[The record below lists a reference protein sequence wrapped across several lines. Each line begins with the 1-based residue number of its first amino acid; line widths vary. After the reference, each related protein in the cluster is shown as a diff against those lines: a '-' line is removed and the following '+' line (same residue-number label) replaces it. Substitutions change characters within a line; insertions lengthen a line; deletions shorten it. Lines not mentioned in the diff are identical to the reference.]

1 MVIVTVDVDE
11 QGLSDCYHLP
21 AANPIGPGL
30 HFFSVHLNFHGN
42 MTPIILEDTNLITTE
57 IYE

>member
-30 HFFSVHLNFHGN
+30 PFFFRPPEFSR
-42 MTPIILEDTNLITTE
+42 
-57 IYE
+57 